1 MLDCTTWGLSSSPG
15 PSAYTAPARGLSEEQ
30 HAHRHTIHYTCSG
43 REAEQGGSRWS
54 RSRAPGST
62 ACALRGWGTLEGS
75 AQEFA
80 PLEAT
85 ACRPSTPIREEA
97 DRHRGSKLVSQKW
110 KSITGPEG
118 QNKKVESKSLSRLWD
133 QLGGQRKK
141 RLRDRDRERQRDRQH
156 TGGRFWESTLG
167 SEV

>member
-1 MLDCTTWGLSSSPG
+1 MLDCTTWGPSSSPG

-30 HAHRHTIHYTCSG
+30 HAHRHTIPYTCSG
-43 REAEQGGSRWS
+43 REAEQGGSGWS

-80 PLEAT
+80 PLEGT

-118 QNKKVESKSLSRLWD
+118 QNKKVESKSVSRLWD

-156 TGGRFWESTLG
+156 TGGRG
-167 SEV
+167 G